1 MSAKK
6 NAHIENFVTELCQ
19 FLGGGWKVII
29 DVKQHS
35 QPLLR
40 LRNRG
45 GELILSKKTPQLQW
59 RGAKKGK
66 KSGFLINSKIP
77 NCGPTSA
84 ARELKKR
91 GECADLVQE

>member
-1 MSAKK
+1 VSANK

-19 FLGGGWKVII
+19 VLGGCWKLII

-40 LRNRG
+40 VRNMG
-45 GELILSKKTPQLQW
+45 GELILSKKTPQLKW
-59 RGAKKGK
+59 RGAKKAK
-66 KSGFLINSKIP
+66 KRFLKTSKIP

-84 ARELKKR
+84 ARELKKGVNVR
-91 GECADLVQE
+91 T